1 MVCRGQ
7 GGKWIGGESKM
18 NTRKYSKAQESRV
31 AKKLNGKRQPN
42 SGATAFM
49 KGDVKTNQFC
59 IECKTA
65 MTEKQSMSIKRD
77 WIDKIKEEAFAMG
90 KPYWAVAFNFGG
102 LGDLENFYI
111 IDESLFKQLQ
121 TYLEEEK

>member
-7 GGKWIGGESKM
+7 GRKWIGGESKM

-49 KGDVKTNQFC
+49 KGDVKTDQFC

-77 WIDKIKEEAFAMG
+77 WIDKLKEEAFAIG

-102 LGDLENFYI
+102 LSNLENFYI